1 MTAHLLILGWVSS
14 LVFGAGY
21 MILPVMAST
30 RLWSLRLAWI
40 HLALHALGVPWMVTG
55 FLWMDF
61 AEVGHGGSAI
71 FIGIILAV
79 INLMKTASRFNR
91 WDPAEITFLFAFFWL
106 LANSA
111 LAMLMLVN
119 KYIPVTELD
128 PQRLIGIH
136 AHLGLIGFLWMVLLG
151 SSLKLLPMFLI
162 SEREPGVFS
171 WIGCILLNIGL
182 VLIIVIGLYSY
193 DGYQMA
199 AVWLLSIGTLFY
211 FVDIARTLLSARR
224 KIDWG
229 ILTAVCGLLSGG
241 LLFVWVLAGAP
252 VCGQEEVLS
261 LREQMGIYFVLAI
274 FGPFTLSIF
283 GMGTRIIPF
292 LIWQLRYA
300 PRVGR
305 EKLPTVQDLSR
316 KSGLLPLWISF
327 CLGWIYLVAGELTG
341 QIIGAQIGIMLMLI
355 GTGWFFYTLRPALRG
370 MLADDV
376 RVVEP

>member
-30 RLWSLRLAWI
+30 RLWSLRLAWV

-71 FIGIILAV
+71 FVGIILAV

-91 WDPAEITFLFAFFWL
+91 WDPAAITFLFAFFWL

-111 LAMLMLVN
+111 LAILMLVN
-119 KYIPVTELD
+119 KFIPVTELD
-128 PQRLIGIH
+128 PQHLIGIH

-151 SSLKLLPMFLI
+151 ASLKLLPMFLI
-162 SEREPGVFS
+162 SEREPGALS
-171 WIGCILLNIGL
+171 WLGCVLMNIGL
-182 VLIIVIGLYSY
+182 VLIIMIGLYSY
-193 DGYQMA
+193 DEYRVA
-199 AVWLLSIGTLFY
+199 AIWLLAIGTLFY
-211 FVDIARTLLSARR
+211 FIDIARTLFSARR

-229 ILTAVCGLLSGG
+229 ILTNVFGLLSGG
-241 LLFVWVLAGAP
+241 VLFVWVLAGSPICA
-252 VCGQEEVLS
+252 EETVLGI
-261 LREQMGIYFVLAI
+261 REQMGIYFTLAI

-316 KSGLLPLWISF
+316 KSGLLPLWISL
-327 CLGWIYLVAGELTG
+327 CLGWLYLAAGQLTG

-355 GTGWFFYTLRPALRG
+355 GTGWFFYTLRPALRA
-370 MLADDV
+370 MLADDIQIAN
-376 RVVEP
+376 P